1 MRESVSGFSVIRAL
15 LLVAGI
21 VVLLITAF
29 WVALVVIAV
38 AAVYAVA
45 RFVVRALTG
54 RGRKSKPADATIIIQ
69 PGHRQTYDNGNVIVL
84 PLDASRVP

>member
-15 LLVAGI
+15 LLAAGV
-21 VVLLITAF
+21 VVLLVVAF

-38 AAVYAVA
+38 AAVYFLA

-54 RGRKSKPADATIIIQ
+54 RGRASRPADATIIIQ

-84 PLDASRVP
+84 PLEARR